1 MFENS
6 PFLRW
11 WLIFVSLCLG
21 SMAAYHFDLFQ
32 LVNESDFT
40 KISFLIYFLFIVYTI
55 FIGSVTQKA
64 SKALNKKEF
73 EILCRKNEHGWF
85 VADILLSLGMIGT
98 VVGFIFML
106 STSFAGMSAENVKSL
121 QAALSNMGAGMS
133 TALYTT
139 AAGLVCSLGLKI
151 QLFNLSQHLNTAQ
164 EKPCSCE
171 DGSCESE

>member
-21 SMAAYHFDLFQ
+21 SMAAYYFDLFQ
-32 LVNESDFT
+32 LVNASDFT
-40 KISFLIYFLFIVYTI
+40 KISFLIYFLFVVYTV
-55 FIGSVTQKA
+55 FIGSVTRKA
-64 SKALNKKEF
+64 GRALKKEEF

-85 VADILLSLGMIGT
+85 VADILLTLGMIGT
-98 VVGFIFML
+98 VIGFIYML
-106 STSFAGMSAENVKSL
+106 STSFSGMSADNVRSL

-139 AAGLVCSLGLKI
+139 AAGLVCSLGLKL
-151 QLFNLSQHLNTAQ
+151 QLFNLSQHLNA
-164 EKPCSCE
+164 EEERNK
-171 DGSCESE
+171 

>member
-21 SMAAYHFDLFQ
+21 SIAAYYFDLFQ
-32 LVNESDFT
+32 LVHESDFT
-40 KISFLIYFLFIVYTI
+40 KISFLIYFLFVIYTV
-55 FIGSVTQKA
+55 FIGSITQKA
-64 SKALNKKEF
+64 GKILKKEEF
-73 EILCRKNEHGWF
+73 EVLCRKNEHGWF

-106 STSFAGMSAENVKSL
+106 STSFSGMSADNVKSL

-139 AAGLVCSLGLKI
+139 AAGLVCSLGLKL
-151 QLFNLSQHLNTAQ
+151 QLFNLSQHLNAVQ
-164 EKPCSCE
+164 DKPCDCV